1 MRLRISPLGVARRQP
16 RPALKVWRFVMLPI
30 VVVAWLAVAPL
41 LNLQRQVV
49 FGTSVVVVALG
60 VFMGV
65 INLVGPW
72 LLQLLG
78 VVLSRSGRPA
88 TLVAGRRML
97 ADPKGAWRSVSGL
110 AFVGFTG
117 GALASVPALTS
128 DQVDPLVRILADDLR
143 TGTYLT
149 VAIAFLVAAA
159 STLLNQAAAVLDRR
173 QELRQLGNLGVPVS
187 LHHSIRVVEV
197 IAPASLAALGS
208 GGLAVF
214 FLGLLPKVGSDH
226 LGLLG
231 FGSAL
236 VAGVALVWLAGEA
249 CRPLVRAAV
258 S

>member
-1 MRLRISPLGVARRQP
+1 
-16 RPALKVWRFVMLPI
+16 
-30 VVVAWLAVAPL
+30 
-41 LNLQRQVV
+41 
-49 FGTSVVVVALG
+49 
-60 VFMGV
+60 
-65 INLVGPW
+65 
-72 LLQLLG
+72 
-78 VVLSRSGRPA
+78 
-88 TLVAGRRML
+88 ML

-159 STLLNQAAAVLDRR
+159 STLLNQAAALLDRR
-173 QELRQLGNLGVPVS
+173 VELRQLGNLGVPES
-187 LHHSIRVVEV
+187 LHHRIRVVEV
-197 IAPASLAALGS
+197 ITPAALAALGS

-226 LGLLG
+226 LGILA

-236 VAGVALVWLAGEA
+236 VVGVALVWLAGEA